1 MTNLNGIYLEGV
13 KSSDVLDL
21 LHDIQARLER
31 IEVSMTA
38 KAAAANDNDFLTQKE
53 VATMFNINLST
64 VWQWQRKGILTKY
77 NVGKRAYYKRGE
89 VQAAFD
95 NGKIG
100 R

>member
-1 MTNLNGIYLEGV
+1 
-13 KSSDVLDL
+13 
-21 LHDIQARLER
+21 LER
-31 IEVSMTA
+31 IESGMTA
-38 KAAAANDNDFLTQKE
+38 KAAAANDNDFLTQKQVTE
-53 VATMFNINLST
+53 MFNIHLTTLWNWT
-64 VWQWQRKGILTKY
+64 KKGILTKY

>member
-1 MTNLNGIYLEGV
+1 MTGIFLENV
-13 KSSDVLDL
+13 KGNEVLDL
-21 LHDIQARLER
+21 LQDIAARLER
-31 IEVSMTA
+31 VESGMTA
-38 KAAAANDNDFLTQKE
+38 KAAAANDNDFLTQKQ
-53 VATMFNINLST
+53 VAEKFNIHLTTLWNWT
-64 VWQWQRKGILTKY
+64 NKGILTKY

>member
-1 MTNLNGIYLEGV
+1 MQGIFLENV
-13 KSSDVLDL
+13 KSSELLDL
-21 LHDIQARLER
+21 LQEIKLRLER
-31 IEVSMTA
+31 VESGMTA
-38 KAAAANDNDFLTQKE
+38 KAASANDNDFLTQKE